1 MLGVFELLL
10 GVFVWGVFR
19 LGGLGGHAKTFLFRK
34 LHAQFAVLQIARTR
48 A

>member
-19 LGGLGGHAKTFLFRK
+19 LGGLGGACEDFPF
-34 LHAQFAVLQIARTR
+34 
-48 A
+48 